1 MFLQKQFILSIF
13 FETWIAAII
22 KIGTNFL
29 FLPEGVDFA
38 FGYDAIHV

>member
-22 KIGTNFL
+22 KIERIFY
-29 FLPEGVDFA
+29 FCHRGVDFA